1 MTLQVWLVEKHTPI
15 RAAAMKKLGIF
26 AKDESMIERTVA
38 LRVALDQ
45 VPGHHVGWCHPKS
58 SSKDIAWWWLF

>member
-45 VPGHHVGWCHPKS
+45 VPGHHVGW
-58 SSKDIAWWWLF
+58 LF